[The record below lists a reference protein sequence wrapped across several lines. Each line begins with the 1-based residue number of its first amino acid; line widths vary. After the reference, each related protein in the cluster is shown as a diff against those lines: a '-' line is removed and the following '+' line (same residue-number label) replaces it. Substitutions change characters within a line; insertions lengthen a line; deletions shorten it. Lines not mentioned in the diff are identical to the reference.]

1 MFTVGETVCYG
12 TQGVCMVK
20 ELTVR
25 QIGREKKEY
34 YVLQPVYDE
43 RSAIYVPADNQALVN
58 NIRRVL
64 TEQEVNDIISSVVN
78 EPAEWID
85 DDLERKEFCSYVVRS
100 GDRRELMQLINMLYV
115 HQEDLKTQKKHFH
128 ISDERYLKEAERLLH
143 NEFAYVLKISPVEVA
158 QYILSRIK

>member
-12 TQGVCMVK
+12 TQGVCKVK

-43 RSAIYVPADNQALVN
+43 RSTVYVPADNQALVN

-64 TEQEVNDIISSVVN
+64 TEQEVNDIISSVVS
-78 EPAEWID
+78 EPAGWID
-85 DDLERKEFCSYVVRS
+85 DDLERKEFCSHVVRS
-100 GDRRELMQLINMLYV
+100 GDRMELMQLINMLYI

-143 NEFAYVLKISPVEVA
+143 NEFAYVLKISPDEVT